1 MAAQQCRNWIA
12 VASADHVLRGQA
24 DGYMQVCH
32 GKAAPLRRLQAG
44 DRVAYYSPSQVFGSK
59 IRLQTFTAIGRV
71 RPSEAYQA
79 DMGDDFHPFRRDVVW
94 TPSRHA
100 SILPLLQTLEFS
112 AGVKNWGYQFRF
124 GLFAVSEHDMQVIA
138 AAMGVSKDLF
148 DTGND
153 GAESYA
159 GMNIKTNVEANL
171 QLKLSLS

>member
-1 MAAQQCRNWIA
+1 MTAQQCRNWIA

-59 IRLQTFTAIGRV
+59 IRLQAFTAIGRV
-71 RPSEAYQA
+71 RSRDAYQA
-79 DMGDDFHPFRRDVVW
+79 HMGVDFHPFRRDVIW
-94 TPSRHA
+94 TPSSHA

-124 GLFAVSEHDMQVIA
+124 GLFAISEHDMQVIA
-138 AAMGVSKDLF
+138 AAMGVAKDLF
-148 DTGND
+148 EATND
-153 GAESYA
+153 GAKPNTEENA
-159 GMNIKTNVEANL
+159 ETDL
-171 QLKLSLS
+171 QLSLCLN

>member
-71 RPSEAYQA
+71 RPREAYQA

-112 AGVKNWGYQFRF
+112 AGVKNWGYQLRF

-138 AAMGVSKDLF
+138 AAMGVAKDWF
-148 DTGND
+148 NTGQA
-153 GAESYA
+153 GAEPYLHA
-159 GMNIKTNVEANL
+159 NAETNL
-171 QLKLSLS
+171 QLSLGLN